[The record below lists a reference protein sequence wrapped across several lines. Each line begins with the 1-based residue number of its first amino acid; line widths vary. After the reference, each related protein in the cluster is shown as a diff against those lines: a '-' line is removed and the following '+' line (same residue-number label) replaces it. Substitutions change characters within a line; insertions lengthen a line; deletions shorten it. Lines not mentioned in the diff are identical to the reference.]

1 MEHPEIR
8 FHVLY
13 YLYNKYYGGQTRKFH
28 SVEKIIQETE
38 LKTIDRNLIDGD
50 IAYLY
55 NTDLV
60 TGKGSI
66 GNGGY
71 PPSII
76 ITNNGIDLVENII
89 NEIIVNIRNQQDDT
103 TIVKNEIELISK
115 SDQRTRTTKA
125 WDYVKVRPELF
136 INVGEKV
143 LKLFLSAGY

>member
-8 FHVLY
+8 FQILY
-13 YLYNKYYGGQTRKFH
+13 YLYNKYYGGQTRKLH

-38 LKTIDRNLIDGD
+38 LKNIDRNLINGD

-55 NTDLV
+55 NSDLV

-66 GNGGY
+66 SNGGY

-89 NEIIVNIRNQQDDT
+89 NEIIVNIRNQQDT

-125 WDYVKVRPELF
+125 WDYVRVRPELF
-136 INVGEKV
+136 ISVGEKV

>member
-8 FHVLY
+8 FQILY
-13 YLYNKYYGGQTRKFH
+13 YLYNKYYGGQTIKLH

-38 LKTIDRNLIDGD
+38 LKNIDRNLINGD

-55 NTDLV
+55 NSDLV
-60 TGKGSI
+60 TGKASI

-76 ITNNGIDLVENII
+76 ITSNGIDLVENII
-89 NEIIVNIRNQQDDT
+89 NEIIVNIRNQQDT
-103 TIVKNEIELISK
+103 MIVKNEIELISK

-125 WDYVKVRPELF
+125 WDYVKMRPELF
-136 INVGEKV
+136 ISVGEKV

>member
-8 FHVLY
+8 FQILI
-13 YLYNKYYGGQTRKFH
+13 YLYNKYYGGQTGKLH

-38 LKTIDRNLIDGD
+38 LKNIDRNLINGD

-55 NTDLV
+55 NSDLV
-60 TGKGSI
+60 TEKGSI
-66 GNGGY
+66 RNGGY

-89 NEIIVNIRNQQDDT
+89 NEIIVNILNQQDNA
-103 TIVKNEIELISK
+103 IVKNEIELISK
-115 SDQRTRTTKA
+115 SDQRRRTTKV
-125 WDYVKVRPELF
+125 WEYVKAKQELF

>member
-1 MEHPEIR
+1 
-8 FHVLY
+8 
-13 YLYNKYYGGQTRKFH
+13 LYNKYYGGQTGKLH

-38 LKTIDRNLIDGD
+38 LKNIDRNLINAD

-55 NTDLV
+55 SSDLV
-60 TGKGSI
+60 TGKGTI

-89 NEIIVNIRNQQDDT
+89 NEIIVNIRNQQDS

-115 SDQRTRTTKA
+115 SDQRRRTTQV
-125 WDYVKVRPELF
+125 WEYVKAKRELF

-143 LKLFLSAGY
+143 LKLFLGAGY